1 VTAGYVG
8 NLGPEFRATTVNG
21 RKPVMSEPTAGASA
35 IRGLRW
41 RLKPAHRCSGS
52 VHGTWWPRSTHL
64 TAELPALLAALSP
77 RLGRI
82 DRVIYDENGWAPIPL
97 IGRVAFGRTEVILDG
112 SSDQSINT
120 LSVIGEQFGRLVLLV
135 VPPSTPPIRAYTAV
149 MTAASPEDVSTADEL
164 LGIGPQQAEDR
175 RIALIAR
182 QRWESDGGALRR
194 PAT

>member
-8 NLGPEFRATTVNG
+8 NRGPEFPATTVNG
-21 RKPVMSEPTAGASA
+21 RKSVMSEPTVGASVV
-35 IRGLRW
+35 RGLRL
-41 RLKPAHRCSGS
+41 RLKAAHRRCGF
-52 VHGTWWPRSTHL
+52 VHGAWWPRSPHL

-82 DRVIYDENGWAPIPL
+82 DRAIYDENGWAPTPL
-97 IGRVAFGRTEVILDG
+97 MGRAVFGRTEVILDG
-112 SSDQSINT
+112 SSDQSVNT

-135 VPPSTPPIRAYTAV
+135 VPSCTAPIRAYTAL
-149 MTAASPEDVSTADEL
+149 MASPEDVSTADEL
-164 LGIGPQQAEDR
+164 LGIGPKQAEDR

-194 PAT
+194 PGT

>member
-1 VTAGYVG
+1 MTAGYVG

-52 VHGTWWPRSTHL
+52 VHGAWWPRSTHL

-82 DRVIYDENGWAPIPL
+82 DRVIYD
-97 IGRVAFGRTEVILDG
+97 
-112 SSDQSINT
+112 
-120 LSVIGEQFGRLVLLV
+120 
-135 VPPSTPPIRAYTAV
+135 
-149 MTAASPEDVSTADEL
+149 
-164 LGIGPQQAEDR
+164 
-175 RIALIAR
+175 
-182 QRWESDGGALRR
+182 
-194 PAT
+194 